1 MCVILQI
8 ETPCTSVPSLLY
20 PQRQVEKLGIKRAL
34 CTGVYTHL
42 VQIVIHNGG

>member
-8 ETPCTSVPSLLY
+8 RTFGAPEKAPAY
-20 PQRQVEKLGIKRAL
+20 PQHQVEKLGIKH
-34 CTGVYTHL
+34 GPHGEVYTHL